1 MSKSAKY
8 CELSFMHI
16 TYKERIEHVSI
27 YLEKYEF
34 IVLVRIAMWN
44 KLNYYV
50 HIIHEFQ

>member
-8 CELSFMHI
+8 VNYHLCILH
-16 TYKERIEHVSI
+16 KKRIEHVSI

-44 KLNYYV
+44 KLNYYD
-50 HIIHEFQ
+50 HIIHEFL